1 MGRIKNTILEERY
14 EREREED
21 VRTEQECIKM
31 IGDINKKIDIIMGN
45 VHICSDQIRLAN
57 ENITLLLDQHKQLK
71 KKNMRKNILLFLGG
85 ICGVASLYSH
95 YKK

>member
-1 MGRIKNTILEERY
+1 MGRIKNAILEERY
-14 EREREED
+14 ERESEEEA
-21 VRTEQECIKM
+21 RAEQECIKM

-45 VHICSDQIRLAN
+45 VHICSSQISLAN
-57 ENITLLLDQHKQLK
+57 ENITLLLDQHKRLK

-85 ICGVASLYSH
+85 ICGVIGICVH